1 MTALANSSGTRR
13 PATRPRRR
21 RRVTGVHVAAV
32 LIALFV
38 AAPLY
43 WMVATTFKSPSAIG
57 ATPPGA
63 VPTHPTFFN
72 YREAFGTYHFATY
85 IKNSVVVTLVSTVLV
100 LGFGTFAGYALGRLP
115 VRGRTGIMT
124 ALLMISLF
132 PGVAVAAPLYL
143 LMRDIGWLNSDQGLV
158 LAYTALNLPFAIW
171 ILRNYFMTI
180 PKVME
185 EVAWIDGASPMRT
198 VTSVILPQALPGLFT
213 AGVFTFTACWTEFLI
228 ALTLNNDD
236 GHRTIPVGI
245 ALFGGQF
252 ITPYGTIYAAAIV
265 AMLPIALLV
274 LVFRKAVVTGL
285 TAGAV
290 KG

>member
-1 MTALANSSGTRR
+1 MTATLPAVPPP
-13 PATRPRRR
+13 PATRPRKRR
-21 RRVTGVHVAAV
+21 ITGTHVGAV

-43 WMVATTFKSPSAIG
+43 WMVATTFKSPADIG
-57 ATPPGA
+57 STPPSA
-63 VPTHPTFFN
+63 VPTSPTFFN

-85 IKNSVVVTLVSTVLV
+85 IQNSVVVTLITTVLV
-100 LGFGTFAGYALGRLP
+100 LALGTFAGYALGRLP
-115 VRGRTGIMT
+115 VRGRGGIMT

-143 LMRDIGWLNSDQGLV
+143 LMRQIGWLNSDQGLI

-171 ILRNYFMTI
+171 ILRNYFMSI
-180 PKVME
+180 PKAME
-185 EVAWIDGASPMRT
+185 EVAWVDGASPVRT

-236 GHRTIPVGI
+236 SHRTIPVGI
-245 ALFGGQF
+245 ALFGGQYV
-252 ITPYGTIYAAAIV
+252 TPYGTVYAAAVV

-274 LVFRKAVVTGL
+274 LVFRRAVVSGL